1 MFESV
6 MDEDLKKK
14 VDIVVG
20 LSRLAG
26 GTLILVGSILVFVFT
41 QAALDPSASIE
52 INGVPTKDQTDKI
65 VAAIFTALFP
75 LIGLFLSFAPAKLL
89 DKWAAKIISR
99 LS

>member
-89 DKWAAKIISR
+89 DKWAAKNISR